1 MGAKRYCVYISDKD
15 LMEGLEAM
23 ASAKAWSRNDV
34 FREAVRT
41 YLRLDSIS
49 SELSEFERRQ
59 AATSRELGRQIRQ
72 LRNDFQLLMAF
83 FDLFT
88 RSYYFHTPPVPPEA
102 VDASA
107 SSAKLRYERLLRQLP
122 NVLQGATG
130 LMSVSANIDAAFDYQ
145 RKTDATETD
154 C

>member
-41 YLRLDSIS
+41 YLTLDSIS

-59 AATSRELGRQIRQ
+59 AATSRELGRQIQQ

-88 RSYYFHTPPVPPEA
+88 RSYYVHTPPVPPEA

-122 NVLQGATG
+122 SMFQGESG
-130 LMSVSANIDAAFDYQ
+130 LVGVSTNLESSVDSRSKTAA
-145 RKTDATETD
+145 AEES